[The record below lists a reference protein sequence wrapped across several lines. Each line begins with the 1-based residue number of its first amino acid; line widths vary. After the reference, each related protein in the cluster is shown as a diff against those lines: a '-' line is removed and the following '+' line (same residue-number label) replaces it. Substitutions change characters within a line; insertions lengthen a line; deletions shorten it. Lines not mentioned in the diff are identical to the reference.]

1 MTRCH
6 ALSFT
11 VAFQEVNDVRVSFLK
26 DQISLKDKPP
36 VNHAKYRRKQ
46 AEMLTMKK

>member
-1 MTRCH
+1 
-6 ALSFT
+6 
-11 VAFQEVNDVRVSFLK
+11 VAFQEVNEERVSFLK
-26 DQISLKDKPP
+26 DQISPKDKPP